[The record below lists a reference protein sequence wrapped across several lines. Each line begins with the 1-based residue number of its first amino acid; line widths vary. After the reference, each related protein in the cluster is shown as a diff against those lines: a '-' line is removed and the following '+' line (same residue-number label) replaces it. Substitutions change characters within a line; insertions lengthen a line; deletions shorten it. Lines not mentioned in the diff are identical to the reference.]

1 MSTFPPRECGIA
13 TFTKDLTDAMDRN
26 FSLET
31 KSKLLAM
38 NKNLTSIYDYPKKVL
53 FQINDTEVQDYI
65 DTAKEIN
72 NSKNIKLVNIQH
84 EFGIFGGRYGNYLLI
99 FLESLQK
106 PVVIT
111 FHSVLPKPNDRLK
124 RVVRALADK
133 AECIIVMTNVA
144 AEILQKNYK
153 IKTPIAVV
161 PHGVPF
167 VRFCSGEKEKKLL
180 GIKNKIVLSSI
191 SFLGVSKG
199 YEYVIESMPKVIKK
213 FPNII
218 YLIIGLTHPVLRKKE
233 GEKYR
238 NFLDKKIKKLNL
250 GRNVKFYNKYIS
262 LKEVIKYLKATDV
275 YICSNNNAK
284 QVSSGT
290 LVYALGAGKAVVSTP
305 FLQAKELKSSIGCF
319 AKFKNPKS
327 FAEAIIKLLSDPV
340 LKEDAEKNAYENTR
354 HMLWDNVALEY
365 NKIFKQYFKNKL

>member
-13 TFTKDLTDAMDRN
+13 TFTRDLTDAMDRN
-26 FSLET
+26 FSLRIE
-31 KSKLLAM
+31 SKLLAM

-53 FQINDTEVQDYI
+53 FQINDTEIQDYI
-65 DTAKEIN
+65 DMAKEIN
-72 NSKNIKLVNIQH
+72 NSEKIKLVNIQH
-84 EFGIFGGRYGNYLLI
+84 EFGIFGGRYGSYLLI
-99 FLESLQK
+99 FLELLEK

-111 FHSVLPKPNDRLK
+111 FHSVLPKPNDKLK
-124 RVVRALADK
+124 RVVRALANK

-144 AEILQKNYK
+144 SKILKKTYK
-153 IKTPIAVV
+153 VKIPIVVV
-161 PHGVPF
+161 PHGIPF
-167 VRFCSGEKEKKLL
+167 VRFSSGEKEKKLL
-180 GIKNKIVLSSI
+180 GLKNKIVLSSI
-191 SFLGVSKG
+191 SFLGLSKG
-199 YEYVIESMPKVIKK
+199 YEYVIEAMPKVIKK

-238 NFLDKKIKKLNL
+238 NFLEKKIKNLNL

-262 LKEVIKYLKATDV
+262 LKEVIKYLKATDI
-275 YICSNNNAK
+275 YICSSQNAK

-340 LKEDAEKNAYENTR
+340 LKENAEKNSYENTR
-354 HMLWDNVALEY
+354 YMLWDNVALEY
-365 NKIFKQYFKNKL
+365 NKIFEQYLKK